1 MYQRPKSSDC
11 LVISVGRSGM
21 SVSAMKTPKAQLP
34 TSKPRFVA
42 ALGVGSWRLG
52 VVGAPSGANKHVR
65 NVLPP
70 FYVVAIGKVR
80 AKVAA
85 AALLPAQRRA
95 RDEQPDG
102 DNAPDAAEIAFADA
116 SLWCMADER
125 MPRLEPRDRGVEA
138 VRVAQHPAVAP
149 HQRTDIVRCGQFD
162 ARRALC
168 AGWPRHHLVVVK
180 RRGSRRPDHRVG
192 GAPSED
198 EPFEQR
204 VA

>member
-21 SVSAMKTPKAQLP
+21 SVSAIRKSQIPR
-34 TSKPRFVA
+34 SKSQIPSPGA
-42 ALGVGSWRLG
+42 PALGFGLWDLG
-52 VVGAPSGANKHVR
+52 FGISRKHVR

-125 MPRLEPRDRGVEA
+125 
-138 VRVAQHPAVAP
+138 
-149 HQRTDIVRCGQFD
+149 
-162 ARRALC
+162 
-168 AGWPRHHLVVVK
+168 
-180 RRGSRRPDHRVG
+180 
-192 GAPSED
+192 
-198 EPFEQR
+198 
-204 VA
+204 